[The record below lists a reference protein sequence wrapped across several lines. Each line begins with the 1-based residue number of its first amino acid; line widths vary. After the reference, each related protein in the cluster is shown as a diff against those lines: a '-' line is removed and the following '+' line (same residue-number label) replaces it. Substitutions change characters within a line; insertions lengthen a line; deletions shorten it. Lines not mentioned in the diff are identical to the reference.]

1 MSAALILQIILS
13 LAIFSFVST
22 TIKVIDANPFTI
34 GIARLFMA
42 SLGVAAL
49 IFFKHTWKEFYA
61 HSQKEWRSLS
71 RLGLYFFIHWLTY
84 FFSIKTSS
92 ASLGILSL
100 STYGVFM
107 GVMAAVLRGEGLSS
121 KDLMASALC
130 LAGVYFLVPE
140 FNLQNSDALGIAL
153 GLVSAFFYAL
163 IPLSHKSLVKVPF
176 LIRMFYQFFI
186 AFLAFLFTLPWSQWD
201 LKVMD
206 WWGLIYLGVG
216 ATLIAHSLW
225 SNVATRLTG
234 KAAGLIYYSYIPISV
249 FIAFYFLDEK
259 LDQKMFVG
267 ATLIILGLVLGLVLD
282 RRTRV

>member
-1 MSAALILQIILS
+1 MSASLILQIVVS

-22 TIKVIDANPFTI
+22 TIKFIDANPFTI
-34 GIARLFMA
+34 GISRLLMA
-42 SLGVAAL
+42 SVGVAL
-49 IFFKHTWKEFYA
+49 MISFQHSWKEFRS
-61 HSQKEWRSLS
+61 HSQKEWKSLTK
-71 RLGLYFFIHWLTY
+71 LGIYFFIHWLTY

-107 GVMAAVLRGEGLSS
+107 GVMAAVFRGESLSS
-121 KDLMASALC
+121 KDLLASALC

-140 FNLQNSDALGIAL
+140 FHLHNSDALGIGL

-201 LKVMD
+201 LAAKD

-249 FIAFYFLDEK
+249 LIAVYFLDES
-259 LDQKMFVG
+259 LDQQMLIG
-267 ATLIILGLVLGLVLD
+267 AALIILGLVLGLVLD
-282 RRTRV
+282 RKPRA

>member
-1 MSAALILQIILS
+1 MSASLILQIVLS

-22 TIKVIDANPFTI
+22 TIKFIDANPFTI
-34 GIARLFMA
+34 GISRLLMA
-42 SLGVAAL
+42 SVGVAL
-49 IFFKHTWKEFYA
+49 MISFQHSWKEFRS
-61 HSQKEWRSLS
+61 HSQKEWKSLTK
-71 RLGLYFFIHWLTY
+71 LGFYFFIHWLTY

-107 GVMAAVLRGEGLSS
+107 GVMAAVFRGESLSS

-140 FNLQNSDALGIAL
+140 FHLHNSDALGIGL

-201 LKVMD
+201 LAAKD

-249 FIAFYFLDEK
+249 LIAVYFLDES
-259 LDQKMFVG
+259 LDQQMLIG
-267 ATLIILGLVLGLVLD
+267 AALIILGLVLGLVLD
-282 RRTRV
+282 RKPRA

>member
-1 MSAALILQIILS
+1 
-13 LAIFSFVST
+13 
-22 TIKVIDANPFTI
+22 
-34 GIARLFMA
+34 MA
-42 SLGVAAL
+42 SFGVALMIA
-49 IFFKHTWKEFYA
+49 FQHSWKEFCA
-61 HSQKEWRSLS
+61 HSQKEWKSLTK
-71 RLGLYFFIHWLTY
+71 LGIYFFIHWLTY

-107 GVMAAVLRGEGLSS
+107 GVMAAFFRGESLTS

-140 FNLQNSDALGIAL
+140 FNLHNSDALGIAL

-201 LKVMD
+201 LTAKD

-249 FIAFYFLDEK
+249 LIAVYFLDES
-259 LDQKMFVG
+259 LDQKMLMG
-267 ATLIILGLVLGLVLD
+267 AALIILGLVLGLVLD
-282 RRTRV
+282 RKPRA